1 MSSVFPRAD
10 PGPGHDAGDPNCQAA
25 RPRIDTGSRAS
36 ARAPEDTMTAIS
48 LDVRASRIARGRRLR
63 SAGAAAFIVMA
74 IMLAVLGGGVS
85 TPAHAT
91 ATPSPSP
98 TPAEPELAVS
108 PAADGI
114 LRPGQTLRVTTNVT
128 NPGDEPLPAGTASLS
143 LSREPLADRA
153 AVLGWMS
160 GARSADAVPVSSTPV
175 PAVTGGA
182 VESAVI
188 TTPVTD
194 PVVSALVPGVYAAQV
209 HYSAGTR
216 SFTQRT
222 VITVVAADAA
232 PITTTT
238 VLPITA
244 PAAGAGLLS
253 QERLAEL
260 TSPTGALTAVLEAAG
275 EPSVVL
281 AIDPAI
287 PAAIRALGSTAPPS
301 AVTWLAELLAMKNE
315 RFLLPFADADP
326 QVQAAAGLTEFLTP
340 LSLDAYLSPDNFR
353 EAAVGLPGSEPRPSD
368 SSSATPTPTPSE
380 SVTAAAAD
388 APTPTPTTPAPSD
401 APALP
406 TLEKLVD
413 VGDTIGT
420 LVWPAAG
427 TTTDAVLPLAAGNP
441 VLVSSDQLASMAGR
455 QAVGESSLIGYDA
468 GLADVLRAAA
478 DEPDPTARGT
488 LLATATALLRLD
500 AQQTGGSVVA
510 VIGRGTGTHPEAL
523 RATLDAVSS
532 GALITGQPMS
542 QLLATAP
549 IAGALTSATPTEAS
563 AEQAEALRGL
573 LSDEEKVTAFSSVLS
588 EPSVLIGRER
598 ARILQLLSVT
608 EISRDDWSALVEA
621 QRTRTR
627 DEIIGAVSIVRP
639 ETVTLVS
646 SGSSI
651 PMKIRNDLD
660 LPVTVVVTATPHD
673 LRLGVRKTTVVEAA
687 AHSNTSFSVPVTA
700 GISNGDV
707 TLELSAASPTGVPI
721 GAVQY
726 AEIRVRA
733 DWETIGLVVLGTIV
747 VVLFSLGTWRTIRR
761 RRADAASGVAAE
773 PSRREARAAY
783 RAGSAAPDDAASA
796 ADKEPRG

>member
-1 MSSVFPRAD
+1 
-10 PGPGHDAGDPNCQAA
+10 
-25 RPRIDTGSRAS
+25 
-36 ARAPEDTMTAIS
+36 MTAIS

-74 IMLAVLGGGVS
+74 IVLAVFGGGIS
-85 TPAHAT
+85 TPASA
-91 ATPSPSP
+91 APTPSPSP
-98 TPAEPELAVS
+98 TLAEPELSVS
-108 PAADGI
+108 PAAGGI
-114 LRPGQTLRVTTNVT
+114 LRPGQPLRVTADVA
-128 NPGDEPLPAGTASLS
+128 NPGDEPLPAGTVSLS

-160 GARSADAVPVSSTPV
+160 GARTADAVPVSSTPV
-175 PAVTGGA
+175 PAVNGGA
-182 VESAVI
+182 VESAII
-188 TTPVTD
+188 TTAVTD
-194 PVVSALVPGVYAAQV
+194 PIVLALIPGVYAAQV
-209 HYSAGTR
+209 HYSAGTQ
-216 SFTQRT
+216 SLTQRT
-222 VITVVAADAA
+222 VITLVAADAA

-244 PAAGAGLLS
+244 PAAGGGLLS
-253 QERLAEL
+253 LDRLAEL
-260 TSPTGALTAVLEAAG
+260 TGPTGALTAALEAAD

-301 AVTWLAELLAMKNE
+301 AVTWLAELLSLKNE

-326 QVQAAAGLTEFLTP
+326 QVQAAAGLTELLAP
-340 LSLDAYLSPDNFR
+340 LSLEAYLSPDNFR
-353 EAAVGLPGSEPRPSD
+353 ESAVGLPGAEPLPSESPS
-368 SSSATPTPTPSE
+368 PTPSE
-380 SVTAAAAD
+380 SVTPTAAD
-388 APTPTPTTPAPSD
+388 APTPTPTTPAPSG

-406 TLEKLVD
+406 SLEKLVE
-413 VGDTIGT
+413 VGDALGT

-427 TTTDAVLPLAAGNP
+427 TVTDAVLPLAAGNP
-441 VLVSSDQLASMAGR
+441 VLVSSDQLATMAAR
-455 QAVGESSLIGYDA
+455 QVVGDSSLIGYDA
-468 GLADVLRAAA
+468 ALADVLRAAA
-478 DEPDPTARGT
+478 EEPSATARGT

-500 AQQTGGSVVA
+500 AEQTGGSVVA

-532 GALITGQPMS
+532 GSLITGQPMS
-542 QLLATAP
+542 QLLAAQP
-549 IAGALTSATPTEAS
+549 VAAALTSATPTDAS
-563 AEQAEALRGL
+563 ADHAEALRGL
-573 LSDEEKVTAFSSVLS
+573 LADEEKVTAFSSVLA
-588 EPSVLIGRER
+588 EPAVLIGRER
-598 ARILQLLSVT
+598 ARILQLLSVA
-608 EISRDDWSALVEA
+608 EISRDDWDSLVAA

-646 SGSSI
+646 SGSNI

-707 TLELSAASPTGVPI
+707 TLELSAASPTGVAI
-721 GAVQY
+721 GSVQY

-761 RRADAASGVAAE
+761 RRADAASGVAPE
-773 PSRREARAAY
+773 PGRREARAAY

-796 ADKEPRG
+796 AEKEPRG